1 MQGCWW
7 CWGDDKGFQKG
18 GGGFIITHLQ
28 SRSAISCISIRLLL
42 IGVLFRDSFRCGLF
56 FPDPAD
62 KSPDKS
68 ALPYLNLYKEKHSF
82 RNISTNGFDAPT
94 ITRANLNGNL
104 YLFTSAFKVAKI
116 HAILVCKIMSL
127 KCCRKPSRPH
137 NIIFGRYI
145 FNATFDAKSECDA
158 GSPNV
163 KRYNDFCAEV
173 VRFLYHLALYSI
185 SYDHWMSFTHYHC
198 QFGQI
203 PNTKGHPNFSS
214 EQVIKNQA

>member
-1 MQGCWW
+1 M
-7 CWGDDKGFQKG
+7 
-18 GGGFIITHLQ
+18 HL
-28 SRSAISCISIRLLL
+28 CV

-82 RNISTNGFDAPT
+82 RKISTNRIDAPT
-94 ITRANLNGNL
+94 ITRANLNANL
-104 YLFTSAFKVAKI
+104 YFFTSASKVAII
-116 HAILVCKIMSL
+116 HSILVCKIMSL
-127 KCCRKPSRPH
+127 KYCRNPSRPH
-137 NIIFGRYI
+137 NIILGRYI

-163 KRYNDFCAEV
+163 KRYNDFCAGV

-185 SYDHWMSFTHYHC
+185 SYDH
-198 QFGQI
+198 
-203 PNTKGHPNFSS
+203 
-214 EQVIKNQA
+214 